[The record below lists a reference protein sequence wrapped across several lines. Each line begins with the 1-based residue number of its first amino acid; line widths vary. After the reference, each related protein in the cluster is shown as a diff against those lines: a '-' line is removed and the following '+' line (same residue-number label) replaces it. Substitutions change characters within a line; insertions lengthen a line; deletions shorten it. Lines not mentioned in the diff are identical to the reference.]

1 MARRKSTS
9 KSKDKEKQE
18 EQHPQKK
25 DIGTKETN
33 RVQNPHDQYFRRVF
47 SRLDHVREFLE
58 GFLPKEIA
66 DLIVLSQ
73 IAYINA
79 NYTDED
85 LLQHNYDLIF
95 LVPLREVFGTEG
107 DKKAPESV
115 EVYFLF
121 EHKSYPEE
129 SIIEQLLRYIAVRWL
144 TDRENKRKPR
154 VVVPIVFY
162 HGKKEWDI
170 DKEFEGIFKYVHPD
184 LRKFIPKF
192 DYVFINTAD
201 YSDEKI
207 SQLVS
212 LGSLQ
217 TALLLLKYIHD
228 KGLGDKLVEI
238 LTPMIDAK
246 LPREELWPILEA
258 TLRYLAGR
266 ESNKLS
272 DEVINNALKT
282 VFRQAGEEVMMESIV
297 DRWIDQGRLEG
308 IEEGI
313 EKGIEK
319 GIEIG
324 RQEAER
330 EAERKLEQ
338 ERQKTL
344 AGHRETILGIVNHKL
359 ALDEAKQAKIIE
371 QLERIDD
378 EGTLRD
384 LINSALDAAFG
395 GEFTFFMM
403 KLLFESEPDK

>member
-1 MARRKSTS
+1 MARQKSTKNS
-9 KSKDKEKQE
+9 KQQESQEDQQSQEKDR
-18 EQHPQKK
+18 
-25 DIGTKETN
+25 GANETR
-33 RVQNPHDQYFRRVF
+33 RVQNPHDAYFRRVF

-85 LLQHNYDLIF
+85 LAQHNADLVF
-95 LVPLREVFGTEG
+95 LVPLREVFGAEG
-107 DKKAPESV
+107 KKNEPDSV

-129 SIIEQLLRYIAVRWL
+129 SVLEQLLRYIALRWL
-144 TDRENKRKPR
+144 ADRENRRKPR

-162 HGKKEWDI
+162 HGQKDWNI
-170 DKEFEGIFKYVHPD
+170 DKDFADIFKHVHPD
-184 LRKFIPKF
+184 LHKFIPKF
-192 DYVFINTAD
+192 DYVFINTSK
-201 YSDEKI
+201 YTDEQI
-207 SQLVS
+207 NQLVS

-217 TALLLLKYIHD
+217 TALLLLKYIHN

-238 LTPMIDAK
+238 LTPLVDTK
-246 LPREELWPILEA
+246 LPREELWPLLEA

-266 ESNKLS
+266 ESNRLS

-297 DRWIDQGRLEG
+297 DRWIDQGVQ
-308 IEEGI
+308 
-313 EKGIEK
+313 K

-330 EAERKLEQ
+330 EFLTKHRKSIIGILSHMLSISEKDQEAVGIELEKIN
-338 ERQKTL
+338 EMD
-344 AGHRETILGIVNHKL
+344 
-359 ALDEAKQAKIIE
+359 ALYR
-371 QLERIDD
+371 L
-378 EGTLRD
+378 T
-384 LINSALDAAFG
+384 DAALQATKNG
-395 GEFTFFMM
+395 LTYFMRQ
-403 KLLFESEPDK
+403 LFIESNASVMESSASA